1 MRKGASKSSRKH
13 PPVSDDVVE
22 IHWIDIVGFVQEET
36 SQWKPAVAW
45 SVGRVLEVIL
55 DHEDAPY
62 LLIASSGY
70 EDGDKTADG
79 LAIPLGCIKS
89 WKKV

>member
-1 MRKGASKSSRKH
+1 MRKGAKKTNRNY
-13 PPVSDDVVE
+13 PPVSDDIVE
-22 IHWIDIVGFVQEET
+22 IQWIDIVGFVHEET

-45 SVGRVLEVIL
+45 TVGRVFELNTDSGE
-55 DHEDAPY
+55 APY

-70 EDGDKTADG
+70 NDGDKTADG